1 MAVSEAHKKASYKY
15 NANRD
20 SITIR
25 PERSKGAAIRA
36 AAVASGKSLQNYILD
51 ALNARMEQEG
61 QPLEIEQTPAGCRGS
76 GAGPL

>member
-36 AAVASGKSLQNYILD
+36 AAVASGKSLQNYILE
-51 ALNARMEQEG
+51 AVRARMEQEG
-61 QPLEIEQTPAGCRGS
+61 HEWPEHNTKAGEEG
-76 GAGPL
+76 G

>member
-15 NANRD
+15 NASRD

-25 PERSKGAAIRA
+25 PARSKGAAIRA

-51 ALNARMEQEG
+51 ALDARMEQEG
-61 QPLEIEQTPAGCRGS
+61 RPLTLEE
-76 GAGPL
+76 GAENEN

>member
-36 AAVASGKSLQNYILD
+36 
-51 ALNARMEQEG
+51 RMEQEG
-61 QPLEIEQTPAGCRGS
+61 QPLEIEQTPAES
-76 GAGPL
+76 GEEGG

>member
-1 MAVSEAHKKASYKY
+1 MDVSEAHKKASYKY
-15 NANRD
+15 NASRD

-51 ALNARMEQEG
+51 ALDARMEQEG
-61 QPLEIEQTPAGCRGS
+61 RPLTLEEGTENEN
-76 GAGPL
+76 

>member
-15 NANRD
+15 NASRD

-36 AAVASGKSLQNYILD
+36 AAVASGKRLQNYILD
-51 ALNARMEQEG
+51 ALDARMEQEG
-61 QPLEIEQTPAGCRGS
+61 RPLTLEE
-76 GAGPL
+76 GAENEN

>member
-15 NANRD
+15 NASRD

-36 AAVASGKSLQNYILD
+36 AAVASGKSLQSYILQ
-51 ALNARMEQEG
+51 ACAERMARDG
-61 QPLEIEQTPAGCRGS
+61 FTPAES
-76 GAGPL
+76 GEEGGL

>member
-15 NANRD
+15 NASRD

-51 ALNARMEQEG
+51 ALDARMEQEG
-61 QPLEIEQTPAGCRGS
+61 RSLTLEE
-76 GAGPL
+76 GAENEN

>member
-51 ALNARMEQEG
+51 AVRARMEQEG
-61 QPLEIEQTPAGCRGS
+61 HEWPEPDKS
-76 GAGPL
+76 GEEGGL